1 MLKSDELL
9 KLVERIDGTTID
21 EVYYEK
27 DGFIVRVK
35 NQNLES
41 QGQPI
46 QKNIEIESIQIHE
59 KVTDHDSKEIT
70 VVSEKKELGD
80 VTDTIHKVVSP
91 MVGTFYSSSAPDKP
105 PFVKVGDHVTADANL
120 CVIEAM
126 KLFNDVQAEVNGEI
140 VEVLVN
146 DGELVEYGQPLFLI
160 KTE

>member
-9 KLVERIDGTTID
+9 KIIKHVDGTTID

-35 NQNLES
+35 NRNPES
-41 QGQPI
+41 QGQLI
-46 QKNIEIESIQIHE
+46 QKNVEMGPILVQENVTGNDLKE
-59 KVTDHDSKEIT
+59 KTI
-70 VVSEKKELGD
+70 VSEKKESD
-80 VTDTIHKVVSP
+80 DATETTYEVVSP

-105 PFVKVGDHVTADANL
+105 PFVKVGDRVTEDTNL

-126 KLFNDVQAEVNGEI
+126 KLFNDVQAGIDGEI
-140 VEVLVN
+140 VEVFIG

>member
-1 MLKSDELL
+1 MLKSEELL

-35 NQNLES
+35 NRNLES

-46 QKNIEIESIQIHE
+46 QKNIETESIQSHE
-59 KVTDHDSKEIT
+59 KVTDYDSKEIT
-70 VVSEKKELGD
+70 VVSEKKELDD
-80 VTDTIHKVVSP
+80 VTDTTYKVVSP

>member
-1 MLKSDELL
+1 MLKSEELL

-35 NQNLES
+35 NRNLES

-46 QKNIEIESIQIHE
+46 QKNIETESIQSHE
-59 KVTDHDSKEIT
+59 KVTDYDSKEIT
-70 VVSEKKELGD
+70 VVSEKKELDD
-80 VTDTIHKVVSP
+80 VTDTTYKLVSP

>member
-1 MLKSDELL
+1 MLKSEELL
-9 KLVERIDGTTID
+9 KLVEHIDGTTID

-35 NQNLES
+35 NRNLES
-41 QGQPI
+41 QGQPT
-46 QKNIEIESIQIHE
+46 QKNVEIEPIQVHE
-59 KVTDHDSKEIT
+59 KVTDHDSKEATI
-70 VVSEKKELGD
+70 VSGKKESD
-80 VTDTIHKVVSP
+80 DAMDTTYKVVSP

-105 PFVKVGDHVTADANL
+105 PFVKVGDRVTADTNL